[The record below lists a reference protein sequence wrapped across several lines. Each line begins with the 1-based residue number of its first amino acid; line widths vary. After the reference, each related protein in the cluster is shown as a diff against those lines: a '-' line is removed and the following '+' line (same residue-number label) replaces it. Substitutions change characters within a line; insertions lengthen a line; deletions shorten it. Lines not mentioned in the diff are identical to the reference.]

1 MKKMQFGSYVFP
13 YNPAELKISMQS
25 LQAVHTLPGR
35 GQLRQSLGREL
46 TRVEG
51 EGELIGSQAG
61 RLRRY
66 LTQCLRSQSRELL
79 VLPECDPFLAVLVQ
93 LELTGK
99 GGREEYSF
107 RFVFVEENSAGEEK
121 ADSQT
126 LPYSVV

>member
-25 LQAVHTLPGR
+25 FQAVHTLPGR
-35 GQLRQSLGREL
+35 GQLRQSLGRQL

-51 EGELIGSQAG
+51 EGELIGPQAG
-61 RLRRY
+61 QLRQYLDSCLRR
-66 LTQCLRSQSRELL
+66 QSRELL
-79 VLPECDPFLAVLVQ
+79 VLPEWEPFLAALVR
-93 LELTGK
+93 LEWIGK
-99 GGREEYSF
+99 GGREEYGF
-107 RFVFVEENSAGEEK
+107 RFVFLEETSGNTEK